1 MIPLQKWHMTFIGS
15 TAVSNSIKEK
25 EISTM
30 TSAEYCKIAV
40 AALEDRKAE
49 DVKIIDI
56 REISPIADFFIIAD
70 GTNQNQIQAMRD
82 AVDEALYKAGLKVKQ
97 IEGNQNSTWILMDY
111 GDVIVHIFSR
121 EDRLFYDLE
130 RIWRDGKE
138 IAVDEL

>member
-1 MIPLQKWHMTFIGS
+1 
-15 TAVSNSIKEK
+15 
-25 EISTM
+25 M

-111 GDVIVHIFSR
+111 GDVIIHIFFFFFS
-121 EDRLFYDLE
+121 LFYDLE
-130 RIWRDGKE
+130 RVWRDGKE

>member
-1 MIPLQKWHMTFIGS
+1 
-15 TAVSNSIKEK
+15 
-25 EISTM
+25 M

-70 GTNQNQIQAMRD
+70 ATNQNQIQAMRD

-111 GDVIVHIFSR
+111 GDVIIHIFSR

-130 RIWRDGKE
+130 RVWRDGKE